1 MTPNPAFWSRRRVFV
16 TGHTGFKGAWLALW
30 LRQMGAS
37 VTGYAL
43 APEPDSLGVT
53 ASISRYVASVLG
65 DVCDALSLQKALAQ
79 ADPEIVFHLAAQ
91 PLVRRSYAEPL
102 LTVQTNVIGTMNLL
116 EAARETASVRSV
128 IVVTTDKCYENVET
142 DTPYRE
148 TDALGGA
155 DPYSASKA
163 CAELL
168 TAAWRRS
175 FFAGQGI
182 GVATVRAGNVI
193 GGGDHATDRLVP
205 DCVRA
210 FSAGHPVNLRNP
222 AATRPLQH
230 VLEPLRGYL
239 LLAEA
244 LQRDPRRFGTAW
256 NFGPS
261 LGDVQPV
268 SRVVMLLAEAWGD
281 GARYSLAP
289 GDHPHEAGLLAVDAT
304 KARRELGWRPYLDLP
319 TALRWTVDWYRSHLG
334 GASAMALIEAEIARY
349 TGMQS
354 VKAPFEG

>member
-1 MTPNPAFWSRRRVFV
+1 MNPNPTFWNRRRVFV

-43 APEPDSLGVT
+43 APELNSLGAT
-53 ASISRYVASVLG
+53 ASISQHVASVVG
-65 DVCDALSLQKALAQ
+65 DVCDADSLQKALAQ

-91 PLVRRSYAEPL
+91 PLVRRSYTEPL

-116 EAARETASVRSV
+116 EASRKTASVRSV
-128 IVVTTDKCYENVET
+128 IVVTTDKCYDNVET
-142 DTPYRE
+142 DTPYCE
-148 TDALGGA
+148 KDALGGA

-175 FFAGQGI
+175 FCAGQGI

-193 GGGDHATDRLVP
+193 GGGDHAADRLVP

-210 FSAGHPVNLRNP
+210 FSTGDQVNLRKP
-222 AATRPLQH
+222 AATRPWQH

-244 LQRDPRRFGTAW
+244 LQSDPQRFGTAW

-261 LGDVQPV
+261 LDDVQPV

-281 GARYSLAP
+281 GASYSLAH

-304 KARRELGWRPYLDLP
+304 KARVELGWRPYLDLP
-319 TALRWTVDWYRSHLG
+319 TALRWTVEWYRSHLG
-334 GASAMALIEAEIARY
+334 GTSAMTLIEAEIARY
-349 TGMQS
+349 TSMQL
-354 VKAPFEG
+354 VKVPFER